1 MRRFLDWCRAATERG
16 FGSRGRAVSRYP
28 DDIDDVL
35 GARTQPRKHQR
46 IGFMAGEVE
55 VPEDFDTMGEEDIR
69 EMFERD
75 S

>member
-1 MRRFLDWCRAATERG
+1 MRRFLDRCRAAIERL
-16 FGSRGRAVSRYP
+16 GSRYHAVSRCP
-28 DDIDDVL
+28 DDIDVL
-35 GARTQPRKHQR
+35 KARTQPRKHQR

-55 VPEDFDTMGEEDIR
+55 VPEDFDTMGAEEVA

>member
-1 MRRFLDWCRAATERG
+1 MRRFLDWCRAAIER
-16 FGSRGRAVSRYP
+16 FGSRYRAVSRHA

-35 GARTQPRKHQR
+35 KARTQPRKHQR

-55 VPEDFDTMGEEDIR
+55 VPEDFDTMGGEDIR